1 MTPQVSQGDRE
12 ERLAFVADTV
22 DLLWP
27 GLDAAGRFES
37 MTVVPSTRTPR
48 LLVPMRPRRAAAA
61 AVRRYT
67 AQQGRRER
75 LAGAALA
82 AGLLAG
88 WRSRGSHVASRAPR
102 GETIAD
108 HLAGVL
114 GRRVVTALAITH
126 ERPNRKPVLQ
136 VFDERGATVAFAKVG
151 VSPLAAQLVDAEA
164 AALQTLADA
173 ALTHV
178 QVPAVLDHG
187 RWRDMPVLVTTPLPL
202 RPSPDPDDP
211 VLLAA
216 THEIS
221 TVAGAEIDGYL
232 AALRRRTDALG
243 AKADQWL
250 DMLDEVASARDLSA
264 VQLGAWHGDFTEWNC
279 ARNGDRLMVWDWER
293 FAEPA
298 PVGFDRLHFL
308 LNRQVRARRDLFR
321 SAAAD
326 LLADA
331 PALLRAWSLD
341 AEVARTVVMLYLLDI
356 SLRYLTDDLRSS
368 DAGGNVE
375 RWAFP
380 VIRNELA
387 VADRCR

>member
-1 MTPQVSQGDRE
+1 MTSQGSRGDRE
-12 ERLAFVADTV
+12 ERLAFLADTV

-27 GLDAAGRFES
+27 GLDGGGPAAS

-75 LAGAALA
+75 LAGTALA

-88 WRSRGSHVASRAPR
+88 WRSRGGPVVSRAPH

-136 VFDERGATVAFAKVG
+136 VFDERGATVAFAKIG

-164 AALQTLADA
+164 AALAILADA
-173 ALTHV
+173 ALPHV
-178 QVPAVLDHG
+178 EVPAVLGHD
-187 RWRDMPVLVTTPLPL
+187 RWGHLPVLVTTPLPL
-202 RPSPDPDDP
+202 RPAPEPDDP

-216 THEIS
+216 TQEIS
-221 TVAGAEIDGYL
+221 ALAHADIDGYL
-232 AALRRRTDALG
+232 AAMRRRADALG

-250 DMLDEVASARDLSA
+250 DMLDEVAGARELSA
-264 VQLGAWHGDFTEWNC
+264 VPVGAWHGDFTEWNC
-279 ARNGDRLMVWDWER
+279 ARNDGRLMVWDWER
-293 FAEPA
+293 FADPA

-321 SAAAD
+321 SAAAG
-326 LLADA
+326 LLTDA
-331 PALLRAWSLD
+331 PTLLRAWRLD
-341 AEVARTVVMLYLLDI
+341 AEVARTVAMLYLLDI

-368 DAGGNVE
+368 DPGGNVE
-375 RWAFP
+375 RWAYP
-380 VIRNELA
+380 VIRHQLA
-387 VADRCR
+387 ADRCR